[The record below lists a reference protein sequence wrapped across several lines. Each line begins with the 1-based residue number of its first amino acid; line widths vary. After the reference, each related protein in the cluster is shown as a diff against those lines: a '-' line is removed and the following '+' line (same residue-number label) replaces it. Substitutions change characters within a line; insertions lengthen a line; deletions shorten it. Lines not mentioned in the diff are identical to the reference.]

1 VGEKKTDKMD
11 VDTVVRLLNEA
22 LRLQYRSALQ
32 YALASGGMTG
42 LSGQTLAAD
51 FAEWSRHELDDCC
64 RLVEKIAA
72 LGGTPT
78 TEVAEPGWDED
89 AETLI
94 RSLADNEAEA
104 IEALHEVIPETGQE
118 PRSEALE
125 HIVEHLIMRKQ
136 QQLDV
141 LLRILRSL

>member
-1 VGEKKTDKMD
+1 MADKAEKMNVDAVVG
-11 VDTVVRLLNEA
+11 LLNEA
-22 LRLQYRSALQ
+22 LRLQYRSALH

-42 LSGQTLAAD
+42 LSGQALAAE
-51 FAEWSRHELDDCC
+51 FAEWSRAELDDCR
-64 RLVEKIAA
+64 RLIEKVMA

-78 TEVAEPGWDED
+78 TDVAELSWDPD
-89 AETLI
+89 PDVTI

-104 IEALHEVIPETGQE
+104 IEALHEVIPETGQD

-125 HIVEHLIMRKQ
+125 HIVEHMIMRKQ

-141 LLRILRSL
+141 LLRVMRAS